1 MEYTVGGLPLKRYD
15 PKAFEDDTLR
25 WWFEEGVYERA
36 RSRSGVKGRFYF
48 LDGPPYVTASIH
60 VGTAWNKIMKDVVL
74 RYRRM
79 RGYDVRD
86 QPGFDMHGLP
96 IEVMVERLLGLKSKK
111 DIEVIGVDRFVDEC
125 RRYALEHMKI
135 LTEQFKNLG
144 VWMDWGEPYMTI
156 SDEFIEAVWWLIKR
170 ADERRLLEE
179 GLRVTHWCPR
189 CETALAAGYE
199 VSQEYR
205 EVEDPSIYV
214 KLPVEGSGD
223 EYIIVWTTTP
233 WTLPANVAVM
243 VHPDENYVKVR
254 VDGGIYILA
263 EARCKPVLEEELKL
277 GYEVLEVFPGSRLE
291 GLRYKPPLLEEVDIQ
306 RDVKDAHI
314 VILSR
319 EYVSMDEGTGCVH
332 TAPGHGEE
340 DFEVGLRYRLPVL
353 CPVDSR
359 GVFDDTAGR
368 YAGLTVWDANQVI
381 VEDLRRK
388 GLLLYAST
396 VKHRYPHCW
405 RCRSKLILRA
415 TRQWVLKVTAVKDR
429 LLEENGGILWVP
441 SWAGESRFRSW
452 LEGVRDWVI
461 SRQRYWGIPLP
472 IWVCGR
478 CGRRIIIGSKDELR
492 SKALNPEGIVDL
504 HRPWIDRVEVGCDSC
519 GGVMRRVE
527 DVADVWMDSGV
538 ASWAC
543 LGYPRRSDEFKRWW
557 PADFILEGHDQTR
570 GWFYSQLASSII
582 AFDSK
587 PYKAVLMHGFTL
599 DETGREMH
607 KSWGNFVAP
616 EDVIDRYGRDTL
628 RFYELQF
635 TPWEDL
641 RFSWRGVEEAYRT
654 LNLVW
659 NLYLFASLYM
669 NLDRFQPSR
678 YRLEELRDKLRPE
691 DRWILSKTQRV
702 VVKATEALES
712 YLIHEALR
720 AVRELLVEDVS
731 RWYAKLIRRRV
742 WMEEESIDKVTAYA
756 TLYRVLDTC
765 LRILAVYTPFL
776 AEKIYQDMF
785 RYAEPGR
792 SESIHMEGWP
802 EADTSWIDDDLE
814 DCMEVCRSIMEEG
827 LSLRNRIGVK
837 LRQPLASCLIYT
849 EDPGTV
855 RAVEVFRDVLASGLN
870 VKDVRVIGLDELRGI
885 AKLRVRGVPK
895 MLGPRFR
902 ERTKIVMEALDGVD
916 GADARRMLESIG
928 VIKLYLGDSEIEVKA
943 GEVEF
948 YEEISEGWVVGDFKG
963 GRILLSRIVDRRLA
977 AEGLARDLI
986 RRIQYMRK
994 EMDLPVED
1002 YVEVTVSVPSVEA
1015 LEMVEEYRGFIASET
1030 RAKLFEA
1037 VVAGRIE
1044 YGYVREWDIDGEN
1057 YTIAVKHI
1065 GKG

>member
-1 MEYTVGGLPLKRYD
+1 MDYMVGGLTLKRYD
-15 PKAFEDDTLR
+15 PKAFEEDILR
-25 WWFEEGVYERA
+25 WWFDGGVYERA
-36 RSRSGVKGRFYF
+36 RSKSRVKGRFYF

-79 RGYDVRD
+79 RGYEARD

-96 IEVMVERLLGLKSKK
+96 IEVMVERILGLKSKK
-111 DIEVIGVDRFVDEC
+111 DIEVIGVDRFVEEC
-125 RRYALEHMKI
+125 RKYALDHMKI

-144 VWMDWGEPYMTI
+144 VWMDWNNPYMTI
-156 SDEFIEAVWWLIKR
+156 SDDFIEAVWWLIKR

-214 KLPVEGSGD
+214 KLPIEGRGG
-223 EYIIVWTTTP
+223 EYILVWTTTP

-243 VHPDENYVKVR
+243 VHPDENYARIR
-254 VDGGIYILA
+254 VGDEVYILA
-263 EARCKPVLEEELKL
+263 EARCKPLSEEIGFE
-277 GYEVLEVFPGSRLE
+277 YEVIEVFPGSKLE

-306 RDVKDAHI
+306 RSVGGAHI
-314 VILSR
+314 IVLSR
-319 EYVSMDEGTGCVH
+319 EYVDVREGTGCVH
-332 TAPGHGEE
+332 VAPGHGEE
-340 DFEVGLRYRLPVL
+340 DFDVGLRYRLPVL
-353 CPVDSR
+353 CPVDSK
-359 GVFDDTAGR
+359 GVFDERAGK
-368 YAGLTVWDANQVI
+368 YKGLTVWDANKVI
-381 VEDLRRK
+381 VEDLRGK

-405 RCRSKLILRA
+405 RCRSRLILRA
-415 TRQWVLKVTAVKDR
+415 TRQWVLKVTAIRDR
-429 LLEENGGILWVP
+429 LLEENEKIFWIP

-472 IWVCGR
+472 IWVCSS
-478 CGRRIIIGSKDELR
+478 CGSRVIVGSRDELR
-492 SKALNPEGIVDL
+492 SRALNPDDVTDL
-504 HRPWIDRVEVGCDSC
+504 HRPWIDRVKIRCDLC
-519 GGVMRRVE
+519 GGVMSRVE

-543 LGYPRRSDEFKRWW
+543 LGYPRRSGEFDKWW

-570 GWFYSQLASSII
+570 GWFYSQLASSVI
-582 AFDSK
+582 AFDST

-616 EDVIDRYGRDTL
+616 EEVIEKYGRDTL

-641 RFSWRGVEEAYRT
+641 RFSWRGLDEAYRI

-669 NLDRFQPSR
+669 NLDRFQPYR
-678 YRLEELRDKLRPE
+678 YRLEDLRDRLRPE
-691 DRWILSKTQRV
+691 DRWILSRVQRMV
-702 VVKATEALES
+702 MKVTEALDS
-712 YLIHEALR
+712 YLIHEGLR
-720 AVRELLVEDVS
+720 AVRDLLVEDVS

-742 WMEEESIDKVTAYA
+742 WVEEESIEKITAYA
-756 TLYRVLDTC
+756 TFYRVLDTC
-765 LRILAVYTPFL
+765 LKVLAVYTPFL

-792 SESIHMEGWP
+792 PESIHMEDWP
-802 EADTSWIDDDLE
+802 EPDVSWLDDKLE
-814 DCMEVCRSIMEEG
+814 EYMEICRSIMEEG
-827 LSLRNRIGVK
+827 MSLRNKIGVK
-837 LRQPLASCLIYT
+837 LRQPLAYCLIYT
-849 EDPGTV
+849 DSGEV
-855 RAVEVFRDVLASGLN
+855 AKAIEVFRDVLSSGLN
-870 VKDVRVIGLDELRGI
+870 VKDVRIVGLDELRSI
-885 AKLRVRGVPK
+885 ARLRVRGIPR
-895 MLGPRFR
+895 MLGPKFKDRMR
-902 ERTKIVMEALDGVD
+902 LVMEALDGMD
-916 GADARRMLESIG
+916 GVEAKRILESTGSIKMVLDG
-928 VIKLYLGDSEIEVKA
+928 VEVYIDSSDI
-943 GEVEF
+943 EF
-948 YEEISEGWVVGDFKG
+948 YEEISEGWVIGDFDG
-963 GRILLSRIVDRRLA
+963 GRILLSTVVDKRLA

-994 EMDLPVED
+994 ELDLPVED
-1002 YVEVTVSVPSVEA
+1002 YIEVRISVPSVEA
-1015 LEMVEEYRGFIASET
+1015 LEMVEEFKDFIISET
-1030 RAKLFEA
+1030 RAKVFDT
-1037 VVAGRIE
+1037 VVAGRLD
-1044 YGYVREWDIDGEN
+1044 YGYVREWDIDGES
-1057 YTIAVKHI
+1057 YTISIRHI

>member
-1 MEYTVGGLPLKRYD
+1 MVGGLSLRRYD
-15 PKAFEDDTLR
+15 PKAFEEDILR
-25 WWFEEGVYERA
+25 WWFEDGVYERA
-36 RSRSGVKGRFYF
+36 RSRSSVKGKFYF

-111 DIEVIGVDRFVDEC
+111 DIEIIGVDRFVDEC

-144 VWMDWGEPYMTI
+144 IWMDWRKPYMTI
-156 SDEFIEAVWWLIKR
+156 SDDFIEAVWWLIKK
-170 ADERRLLEE
+170 ADEENLLEE

-214 KLPVEGSGD
+214 KLPIEGRSR
-223 EYIIVWTTTP
+223 EYILVWTTTP

-243 VHPDENYVKVR
+243 VHPDEGYARVR
-254 VDGGIYILA
+254 VGDEVYILA

-277 GYEVLEVFPGSRLE
+277 EYEVLEVFPGSKLE
-291 GLRYKPPLLEEVDIQ
+291 GLRYRPPLLEEVDIQ
-306 RDVKDAHI
+306 RSIEDAHI
-314 VILSR
+314 VVLSR
-319 EYVSMDEGTGCVH
+319 EYVSMYEGTGCVH

-340 DFEVGLRYRLPVL
+340 DFEIGLRYRLPIL

-359 GVFDDTAGR
+359 GVFEDEAGK

-381 VEDLRRK
+381 IEDLRRK
-388 GLLLYAST
+388 GLLLHAST

-415 TRQWVLKVTAVKDR
+415 TRQWVLKITAVKDR
-429 LLEENGGILWVP
+429 LLEENRRILWVP

-478 CGRRIIIGSKDELR
+478 CGRRIVVGSREELISR
-492 SKALNPEGIVDL
+492 ALNPGDVTDL
-504 HRPWIDRVEVGCDSC
+504 HRPWIDRIEVRCDSC

-543 LGYPRRSDEFKRWW
+543 LGYPRRRDEFERWW

-582 AFDSK
+582 AFDST
-587 PYKAVLMHGFTL
+587 PYRAVLMHGFTL

-641 RFSWRGVEEAYRT
+641 RFSWRGVEEAHRI
-654 LNLVW
+654 LNLIW

-691 DRWILSKTQRV
+691 DRWILSKTQRIV
-702 VVKATEALES
+702 MKATEALES
-712 YLIHEALR
+712 YLIHEGLR
-720 AVRELLVEDVS
+720 AVRDLLVEDVS

-742 WMEEESIDKVTAYA
+742 WVEEESIEKVTAYA
-756 TLYRVLDTC
+756 TLYKVLDTC

-792 SESIHMEGWP
+792 PESIHVEDWP
-802 EADTSWIDDDLE
+802 EADLSWVDDELE
-814 DCMEVCRSIMEEG
+814 GYMEICRSIMEEG

-849 EDPGTV
+849 EDPEV
-855 RAVEVFRDVLASGLN
+855 FRAVEVFKDVLASGLN
-870 VKDVRVIGLDELRGI
+870 VKDVRIIGLDELRRI
-885 AKLRVRGVPK
+885 AKLRVRGIPR

-902 ERTKIVMEALDGVD
+902 ERTRVVIEALDGMDGVD
-916 GADARRMLESIG
+916 AQRMLESIG
-928 VIKLYLGDSEIEVKA
+928 VIKLPLKDGEIEVKA
-943 GEVEF
+943 EEVEF
-948 YEEISEGWVVGDFKG
+948 YEEISEGWVSGSFKH
-963 GRILLSRIVDRRLA
+963 GRIFLSTIVDRRLA

-1002 YVEVTVSVPSVEA
+1002 YIEVRILAPSIEA
-1015 LEMVEEYRGFIASET
+1015 LEMIEEYRGFIASET
-1030 RAKLFEA
+1030 RAKLFD
-1037 VVAGRIE
+1037 VMVGGRID
-1044 YGYVREWDIDGEN
+1044 YGYIREWDIDGEN
-1057 YTIAVKHI
+1057 YIISVKHL

>member
-1 MEYTVGGLPLKRYD
+1 MEYMVGGLSLKRYD
-15 PKAFEDDTLR
+15 PKAFEEDILR
-25 WWFEEGVYERA
+25 WWFESGVYEKA
-36 RSRSGVKGRFYF
+36 RSTTGVRGKFYF

-111 DIEVIGVDRFVDEC
+111 DIEVIGVDRFVEEC
-125 RRYALEHMKI
+125 RSYALEHMKI
-135 LTEQFKNLG
+135 LTEQFRNLG
-144 VWMDWGEPYMTI
+144 VWMDWGNPYMTI
-156 SDEFIEAVWWLIKR
+156 SDDFIEAVWWLIKR
-170 ADERRLLEE
+170 ADEQGLLEE

-214 KLPVEGSGD
+214 KLPIEGRSG
-223 EYIIVWTTTP
+223 EYILVWTTTP

-243 VHPDENYVKVR
+243 VHPDEVYARVR
-254 VDGGIYILA
+254 VGDEIYILA
-263 EARCKPVLEEELKL
+263 EARCKPVFEGELRL
-277 GYEVLEVFPGSRLE
+277 GYEVVDKFPGSKLE
-291 GLRYKPPLLEEVDIQ
+291 GLKYKPPLFEEVPIQ
-306 RDVKDAHI
+306 REVRDAHI
-314 VILSR
+314 VVLSR
-319 EYVSMDEGTGCVH
+319 EYVSVDEGTGCVH

-359 GVFDDTAGR
+359 GVFDDRAGR

-381 VEDLRRK
+381 IEDLKRK

-405 RCRSKLILRA
+405 RCRSRLILRA
-415 TRQWVLKVTAVKDR
+415 TKQWVLKVTAIKRR
-429 LLEENGGILWVP
+429 LLEENEGILWVP

-472 IWVCGR
+472 IWVCRR
-478 CGRRIIIGSKDELR
+478 CGRRIIIGSRSELK
-492 SKALNPEGIVDL
+492 SKASNVEDLTDL
-504 HRPWIDRVEVGCDSC
+504 HRPWIDRVEVRCDSC
-519 GGVMRRVE
+519 GDVMRRVE
-527 DVADVWMDSGV
+527 DVVDVWMDSGV

-543 LGYPRRSDEFKRWW
+543 LGYPRSSDEFKRWW

-570 GWFYSQLASSII
+570 GWFYSQLASSIV
-582 AFDSK
+582 AFNSA
-587 PYKAVLMHGFTL
+587 PYRAVLMHGFTL

-616 EDVIDRYGRDTL
+616 EEVIERYGRDTL

-641 RFSWRGVEEAYRT
+641 KFSWRGVEEAYRM
-654 LNLVW
+654 LNLIW

-669 NLDRFQPSR
+669 NLDRFQPSK
-678 YRLEELRDKLRPE
+678 YRLEELRGRLKPE
-691 DRWILSKTQRV
+691 DRWILSKTQRMV
-702 VVKATEALES
+702 MKATEALES
-712 YLIHEALR
+712 YLIHEGLR

-742 WMEEESIDKVTAYA
+742 WVEEESIEKVTAYA

-765 LRILAVYTPFL
+765 LRILAIYTPFL

-802 EADTSWIDDDLE
+802 EADVSWLDDELE
-814 DCMEVCRSIMEEG
+814 RLMDICRSIMEEG
-827 LSLRNRIGVK
+827 LSLRNRIEVK

-849 EDPGTV
+849 EDPDT
-855 RAVEVFRDVLASGLN
+855 AKAIDVFRDVIASGLN
-870 VKDVRVIGLDELRGI
+870 VKDVRVIGLDEFRRI
-885 AKLRVRGVPK
+885 ARLRVRGIPR

-902 ERTKIVMEALDGVD
+902 EHTRAVMEALDRMD
-916 GADARRMLESIG
+916 GGYAQTMLESRG
-928 VIKLYLGDSEIEVKA
+928 AIKVALDYGEVDVKV

-948 YEEISEGWVVGDFKG
+948 YEEVSEGWVTGSFKH
-963 GRILLSRIVDRRLA
+963 GRILLSTIVDRRLA

-1002 YVEVTVSVPSVEA
+1002 YIEVRVSAPSLEA
-1015 LEMVEEYRGFIASET
+1015 LEMIEEYREFIASET
-1030 RAKLFEA
+1030 RAKLLD
-1037 VVAGRIE
+1037 VVISGRVE
-1044 YGYVREWDIDGEN
+1044 EGYVREWDIDGED
-1057 YTIAVKHI
+1057 YTISVKHV